1 MTGRRRVL
9 AVSGVAGAMA
19 VALTAGVL
27 AADRALGWVRSGAGR
42 FEQELNQQARRGL
55 RLAAVSDGLPCS
67 VAVLQAPASPS
78 PAAEYRVVRDKDL
91 AASLDGLVAD
101 GFVPRAATRV
111 VGTMHEVAFE
121 RLAGATSPGRWRVVE
136 FEKLETLADAVAAA
150 GADGFAPRLLVR
162 APFRSWP
169 GLSARGL
176 ILAEAAAGAGPVETR
191 TLVATKRNVDDLS
204 RDVAAATRAGW
215 HFDLLYTQSRD
226 GGPEGRRERAVVI
239 LSRGRGTA
247 ATGVEVTLDR
257 RSSFGTVG
265 KQIAGAAAFWDEY
278 LFASAAV
285 DRHQAWASPI
295 QVDERDADC
304 GPLGL
309 TFRFSAPKDMAWPVI
324 GLLAKPAV
332 NRKDYELVVVTD
344 QGIGVP

>member
-9 AVSGVAGAMA
+9 AAGAAGVMA
-19 VALTAGVL
+19 VALTVGAL

-42 FEQELNQQARRGL
+42 FEDDLNQQARRGL

-67 VAVLQAPASPS
+67 VAVLQAPAAAS

-91 AASLDGLVAD
+91 AASLDGLAAE

-111 VGTMHEVAFE
+111 VGTWHDVAFE
-121 RLAGATSPGRWRVVE
+121 RMAGVTPASRWRLIE
-136 FEKLETLADAVAAA
+136 FEKLETLADAVTAAA
-150 GADGFAPRLLVR
+150 ADGFVPRLLVR

-215 HFDLLYTQSRD
+215 RFDLLYTQSRD
-226 GGPEGRRERAVVI
+226 GGPDGRRERAVVI
-239 LSRGRGTA
+239 LSRGRDAA

-257 RSSFGTVG
+257 RSSFGIVG
-265 KQIAGAAAFWDEY
+265 QQIAGAAAYWDEY

-285 DRHQAWASPI
+285 ERHQAWASPI
-295 QVDERDADC
+295 QVDARDAEC

-309 TFRFSAPKDMAWPVI
+309 TFRFSAPRDMAWPVV
-324 GLLAKPAV
+324 GLLAKPAI

-344 QGIGVP
+344 QGVGGR